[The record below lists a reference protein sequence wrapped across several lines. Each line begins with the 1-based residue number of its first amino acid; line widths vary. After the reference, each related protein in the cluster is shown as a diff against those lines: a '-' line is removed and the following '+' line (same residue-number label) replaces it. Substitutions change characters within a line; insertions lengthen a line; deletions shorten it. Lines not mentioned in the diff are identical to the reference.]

1 MDEALKQRLL
11 GAAVLVAVAVIF
23 LPVLL
28 DGAGREAHLDMQRML
43 PAEPVFER
51 PEARPSNPPATAS
64 SLAAPTPDTSTPAA
78 PADGAAASPPASSAS
93 AATEPAEAGR
103 PAPRAE
109 LRAVPL
115 DTPVGEGFVVQVG
128 SFSREDNARG
138 EAERLIQA
146 GFNAFVERSQADGS
160 AVYRVKVGP
169 ETERRGAE
177 RVQARLQSRAGV
189 SGIIVA
195 HP

>member
-11 GAAVLVAVAVIF
+11 GTAVLVALAVIF

-51 PEARPSNPPATAS
+51 PEVRPSNPPATAS
-64 SLAAPTPDTSTPAA
+64 TPATPAPAA
-78 PADGAAASPPASSAS
+78 PADSASSTATSES
-93 AATEPAEAGR
+93 AATAPAEAAR

-115 DTPVGEGFVVQVG
+115 DAPVGEGFVVQVG
-128 SFSREDNARG
+128 SFSREDNARS

-146 GFNAFVERSQADGS
+146 GFNAFVERSQADGN

-169 ETERRGAE
+169 EAERRGAE

>member
-1 MDEALKQRLL
+1 MDESLKQRLL
-11 GAAVLVAVAVIF
+11 GAAVLVALAVIF

-51 PEARPSNPPATAS
+51 PEVRPSNPPATAS
-64 SLAAPTPDTSTPAA
+64 TPATPAPTDS
-78 PADGAAASPPASSAS
+78 AASSSTATSES
-93 AATEPAEAGR
+93 AATASVEAAR

-115 DTPVGEGFVVQVG
+115 DAPVGEGFVVQVG
-128 SFSREDNARG
+128 SFSREDNARS

-146 GFNAFVERSQADGS
+146 GFNAFVERSQADGN

-169 ETERRGAE
+169 EAERRGAE